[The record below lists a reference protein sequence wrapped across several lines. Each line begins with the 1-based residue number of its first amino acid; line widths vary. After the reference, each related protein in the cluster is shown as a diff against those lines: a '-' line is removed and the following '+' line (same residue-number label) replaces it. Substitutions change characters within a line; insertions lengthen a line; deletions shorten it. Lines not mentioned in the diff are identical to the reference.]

1 MLHCALP
8 VFLLMSG
15 ATLLGGWLAWLWAR
29 KTYVDHSDE
38 LSQMKL
44 QLSNQK
50 EEMDRMLE
58 YSSNFHSEKRMLI
71 EENKTLHE
79 RTRALEGAL
88 TKLHKDKMLL
98 HSELK
103 RVSEELEQRKGKQD
117 VFFDEGMELMVEAG
131 QATDNSQVNEEVIEK
146 QVQMIQEEL
155 LQWKA
160 KYEALRDNLSKK
172 ERRIMELDE
181 LAKTDELKTKS
192 KKWELKYKKL
202 KLKTL
207 TLIKERD
214 DALAELD
221 TLKTANDQL
230 LDELLKLKS
239 AELLALEINNPKEEV
254 FDRIKKRK
262 NLLDFHRIGKY
273 HPKQKDDLKKISGVG
288 PFIEKKLNALG
299 IYKFEQLA
307 KLTDEDINQIIK
319 IIEVPPGIIK
329 GADWIEQAKNMK

>member
-262 NLLDFHRIGKY
+262 NLLDLVSIIPNKRMTSKR
-273 HPKQKDDLKKISGVG
+273 SVG
-288 PFIEKKLNALG
+288 
-299 IYKFEQLA
+299 
-307 KLTDEDINQIIK
+307 
-319 IIEVPPGIIK
+319 
-329 GADWIEQAKNMK
+329 

>member
-172 ERRIMELDE
+172 
-181 LAKTDELKTKS
+181 
-192 KKWELKYKKL
+192 WELKYKKL